1 MAHATVKILRA
12 TATGQLGAVN
22 QRFNISA
29 VQVLGGTAATTLHD
43 DITNGAT
50 TLKLSVTAPG
60 IIVLDHSNL
69 NDPIPNYIESG
80 GFDVVKDDVFLEV

>member
-60 IIVLDHSNL
+60 IVVLNH
-69 NDPIPNYIESG
+69 PVH
-80 GFDVVKDDVFLEV
+80 FDQVFIQVGVAATDILVHVV